1 MDILSWW
8 KVFTWIIDKFIERH
22 KLWKT
27 KKEDSENKEIIR
39 SRLRSIFSEHKNEIE
54 ILFIEL
60 LDEIKSELLKIDNE
74 KKSLFLDKIEEIKK
88 WDLIEN
94 IDNTIEKVE
103 NNQFIVFMWK
113 TFFYDDNIKGILND
127 LNINTDKFL
136 DVYFREAKNYFESWK
151 EADTKL
157 LLNEKKEIIKM
168 LEKSIFEFERI
179 ILAKI
184 QKLVELSII
193 NSINPNSSINDE
205 KITNMIKNV
214 DKFAR
219 DIEEWKM
226 KKYYSR
232 FFTILNSMI
241 DEMIEKLKNNT
252 KNICIW

>member
-1 MDILSWW
+1 MEILSI
-8 KVFTWIIDKFIERH
+8 FTASEGIWTIIDKITDWI
-22 KLWKT
+22 KWWKN
-27 KKEDSENKEIIR
+27 KKEDEKNKEIIR
-39 SRLRSIFSEHKNEIE
+39 SRLRSIFTGHKNEIE
-54 ILFIEL
+54 ILFTEL
-60 LDEIKSELLKIDNE
+60 LDEMKSEILKNDNE
-74 KKSLFLDKIEEIKK
+74 KNSLFLDKIEEIKK

-103 NNQFIVFMWK
+103 NNQFIVFIWK
-113 TFFYDDNIKGILND
+113 TFFYDDNIKEILND

-151 EADTKL
+151 DADTKL

-168 LEKSIFEFERI
+168 LEKSMYEFEKI
-179 ILAKI
+179 ILVKI

-193 NSINPNSSINDE
+193 NSIKPNSSINDE

-214 DKFAR
+214 DKFAK

-241 DEMIEKLKNNT
+241 DEMIEKIK
-252 KNICIW
+252 K

>member
-74 KKSLFLDKIEEIKK
+74 KKSLLLDKIEEIKK

-94 IDNTIEKVE
+94 IDKTTNDIE
-103 NNQFIVFMWK
+103 NNKGLTLIWK
-113 TFFYDDNIKGILND
+113 MFFYDDKIKWIQDD
-127 LNINTDKFL
+127 LNINLDKFL

-168 LEKSIFEFERI
+168 LEKSIYDFEKI
-179 ILAKI
+179 ILLKV
-184 QKLVELSII
+184 QKLVEASII
-193 NSINPNSSINDE
+193 NSINPSSSINDE
-205 KITNMIKNV
+205 KITNMIRNV
-214 DKFAR
+214 EKLAN

-241 DEMIEKLKNNT
+241 DEMIEKIK
-252 KNICIW
+252 K

>member
-1 MDILSWW
+1 MDILTWW

-22 KLWKT
+22 KIWKT

-74 KKSLFLDKIEEIKK
+74 KKSLLLDKIEEIKK

-94 IDNTIEKVE
+94 IDKTTNDIE
-103 NNQFIVFMWK
+103 NNKGLTLIWK
-113 TFFYDDNIKGILND
+113 MFFYDDKIKWIQDD
-127 LNINTDKFL
+127 LNINLDKFL

-168 LEKSIFEFERI
+168 LEKSIYEFEKI
-179 ILAKI
+179 ILVKV
-184 QKLVELSII
+184 QKLVEASII
-193 NSINPNSSINDE
+193 NSINPSSSINDE
-205 KITNMIKNV
+205 KITNMIRNV
-214 DKFAR
+214 EKFAK

-241 DEMIEKLKNNT
+241 DEMIEKIK
-252 KNICIW
+252 K